1 MNKTVKL
8 LTLAMLSGSLMA
20 TAAYAQKTTV
30 KIGYAVSRDSH
41 YGAGA
46 DAFCSELEKS
56 TSARFTCSQAP
67 NASLGNEREMV
78 EAAQIGSL
86 DIAFV
91 SSGTVG
97 NFVPEIRVLDIP
109 FLFRAYDHA
118 RRTLDGEI
126 GQDLL
131 ALFPSKGL
139 VALAWG
145 ENGFRQLTTSNR
157 AINKPADLSGLKL
170 RTMENKVHIE
180 SFKSIGA
187 LPTPMAW
194 PEVYTALQQ
203 GTIDGQENP
212 LPILVTARLWQVQ
225 KHLALTSHVYS
236 PTLFLASP
244 ALFNKLSAQD
254 KKAFLA
260 AAKVGSAAQRARVT
274 KDDKTAIAQAEK
286 EGMTVTRP
294 NTAEFRTA
302 LEPAFKGFEKTYG
315 PMLKA
320 IAAVK

>member
-1 MNKTVKL
+1 MKT
-8 LTLAMLSGSLMA
+8 TLKFLSLAVLGGAFLA
-20 TAAYAQKTTV
+20 PAAYAQKTI

-46 DAFCSELEKS
+46 DAFCSEIEKR
-56 TSARFTCSQAP
+56 TAARYKCSQAP
-67 NASLGNEREMV
+67 NATLGNEREMV

-97 NFVPEIRVLDIP
+97 NFVPDIRVLDIP
-109 FLFRAYDHA
+109 FLFRDYAHA
-118 RRTLDGEI
+118 RNTLDGEI
-126 GQDLL
+126 GQKLL
-131 ALFPSKGL
+131 AQFPSKGL

-145 ENGFRQLTTSNR
+145 ENGFRQLTTSRR
-157 AINKPADLSGLKL
+157 AINKPADLASVKL

-180 SFKSIGA
+180 SFKTLGA

-212 LPILVTARLWQVQ
+212 LPILATARLWQVQ
-225 KHLALTSHVYS
+225 KYLALTSHIYS

-244 ALFNKLSAQD
+244 AMYGKLSDED
-254 KKAFLA
+254 KKSFLA
-260 AAKVGSAAQRARVT
+260 AAKIGAEAQRARVT
-274 KDDKTAIAQAEK
+274 KEDQSVIAQAEK

-302 LEPAFKGFEKTYG
+302 LEPAFKEFEKTYG
-315 PMLKA
+315 PTLKA